1 MFFPLFTHF
10 QYFHNMSCLVV
21 YEEQEEHE
29 EDRCLLCD
37 TLGYI
42 NGAIR
47 VDFPTGKT
55 SIVDAIQALCPSS
68 TKDYALRM
76 MNHVI
81 SQGDGVTKFHVDY
94 LKLNGS
100 GEETPVCEIQVLL
113 RIIWMLPCF
122 TKKQLRRRLDKL
134 AGEERSGVFYAEM
147 EKICDVFEN
156 LSNLGKL
163 KVGSE

>member
-1 MFFPLFTHF
+1 MFHTLCAHF
-10 QYFHNMSCLVV
+10 RYFHNMSCLVV

-37 TLGYI
+37 TLGGI

-47 VDFPTGKT
+47 VDFSTGKT
-55 SIVDAIQALCPSS
+55 SIVDAIQGLCPSS

-76 MNHVI
+76 MNYVI
-81 SQGDGVTKFHVDY
+81 SKGDGVTKYHVDY

-100 GEETPVCEIQVLL
+100 GEATPVCEIQVLL

-134 AGEERSGVFYAEM
+134 AGEERSREFYTEM
-147 EKICDVFEN
+147 EKIADVFEN

-163 KVGSE
+163 RIGSE